1 MKTIEG
7 LIQGDAAW
15 HAHRATTRNASD
27 APAVMGVSPYTT
39 RSELV
44 KRYATGI
51 APTVDEATQRRFDS
65 GHEVEPAL
73 RAIAE
78 GIAGEEFYPA
88 VAVSDDGYLGASFD
102 GVTMLDDAICEVK
115 LANRAKMETIRDGF
129 IPEGDRWQI
138 VQQFA
143 VCESATR
150 CIYVC
155 GDGTEEGSESLII
168 ERADI
173 EGDIPKLIAAW
184 KQFDADVAAYVP
196 EEAAPVV
203 VATPTES
210 LPAVSV
216 RMDGAIAVISN
227 LDLFGDRLKA
237 FVAGL
242 DMKPDTDQAFADA
255 EAAVKTLKK
264 AEEALTTAEES
275 ALAQIDPVEAM
286 RRQVADLHETARST
300 RLLLEKVTKA
310 RKEQIRTEEVAKAR
324 AQFSEHVEAINKT
337 FGGKVR
343 LPDVPAD
350 FGGAIKGLKTLT
362 SLRDAI
368 STELARA
375 KIEAD
380 RIANGIR
387 TNLELLRTEAAGHES
402 LFSDAQQ
409 LVTSKSEDD
418 LRNLI
423 KTRIAE
429 FQQRE
434 QARLDAERAK
444 IRAEEEAR
452 AQREADAK
460 AEQER
465 QRIRQEEQAKA
476 RQEADDRRRLEAHAS
491 AERSTAAVESMA
503 RSEEPPKYDA
513 TPIKS
518 ANDDGARIRLGE
530 LNALIAPLSI
540 SADGLA
546 QLGFE
551 HVATD
556 KAAKLYRASDLPRI
570 LGAMSRHLMS
580 ADKLGRAA

>member
-1 MKTIEG
+1 MKTIDG
-7 LIQGDAAW
+7 LIQGSPEWQAW
-15 HAHRATTRNASD
+15 RQTVRSASE
-27 APAVMGVSPYTT
+27 APAMMGASPYVS
-39 RSELV
+39 RAELV

-51 APTVDEATQRRFDS
+51 TPEVDAAAQRLFDK
-65 GHEVEPAL
+65 GHAVEPAL

-78 GIAGEEFYPA
+78 GIHGDEFYPA

-115 LANRAKMETIRDGF
+115 LANRAKMESIGDGF

-173 EGDIPKLIAAW
+173 EADIPKLIAAW
-184 KQFDADVAAYVP
+184 RQFDADVAAYVP
-196 EEAAPVV
+196 EDAAPVV
-203 VATPTES
+203 VANATES

-216 RMDGAIAVISN
+216 RMDGQIAVISN
-227 LDLFGDRLKA
+227 LDVFGERLAA
-237 FVAGL
+237 FVAGI
-242 DMKPDTDQAFADA
+242 DREPDTDQGFADA
-255 EAAVKTLKK
+255 ESAVKALKK
-264 AEEALTTAEES
+264 AEDALTQAEES

-286 RRQVADLHETARST
+286 RRQVSNYRETARST
-300 RLLLEKVTKA
+300 RLLLEKVVKT
-310 RKEQIRTEEVAKAR
+310 RKEQIRTEAVTKAR
-324 AQFSEHVEAINKT
+324 DALREHVDAINKT
-337 FGGKVR
+337 LGKVR

-350 FGGAIKGLKTLT
+350 FGGVIKGLKTLA

-423 KTRIAE
+423 KTRIADH
-429 FQQRE
+429 QQRE
-434 QARLDAERAK
+434 QARLDAERAR

-491 AERSTAAVESMA
+491 AERSATAVESMA

-580 ADKLGRAA
+580 VDKLERAA